1 MNILV
6 LDLYNYDQNSFYYLD
21 TEKNILMDGTFT
33 KIIYTHAFYTMNGLY
48 FYFPVQYS
56 YLEPLGDKYF
66 IHFDPNTSQNKA
78 ILDIIFKLE
87 TQILLHYASFTNRRK
102 MSNMTMY
109 KQLLKGKMR
118 IHETCKP
125 NTSSHQYI
133 LKISGIWETEKDFG
147 ITYKWL
153 EARSMI

>member
-33 KIIYTHAFYTMNGLY
+33 KIIYTHSFYTMNGLY
-48 FYFPVQYS
+48 FYFPIQYS
-56 YLEPLGDKYF
+56 YLEPYGDKYF
-66 IHFDPNTSQNKA
+66 IHFDPNTLDNKTL
-78 ILDIIFKLE
+78 LDIILKLE
-87 TQILLHYASFTNRRK
+87 TQILLHYATFTNRRK

-118 IHETCKP
+118 IHETCKSS
-125 NTSSHQYI
+125 TTSHQYI
-133 LKISGIWETEKDFG
+133 LKISGIWETEKEVG